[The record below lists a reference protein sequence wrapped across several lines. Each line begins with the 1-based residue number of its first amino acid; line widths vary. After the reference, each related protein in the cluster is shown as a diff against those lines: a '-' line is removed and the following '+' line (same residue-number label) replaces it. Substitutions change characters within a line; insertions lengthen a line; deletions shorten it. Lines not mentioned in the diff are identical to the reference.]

1 MRTAVGRSHIRRTDA
16 KRMCELTLRQHAAL
30 TFISFTVHFIFV
42 VHVEQLVSCMYIS
55 VFQDDIFQTK

>member
-55 VFQDDIFQTK
+55 VF